1 MYIPIGLTV
10 IGGIIATWYR
20 QYMDNRIMNF
30 VVNIFQKTMYMY
42 TILEYRVDN
51 LIKKYRNCKSTYFDP
66 IVDKIKGNQHISS
79 DTTLYIKNNVVLDK
93 NKEDETGFD
102 IVILK
107 KQNNV
112 FVDKTLDS
120 ILDRSTSESSSM
132 VSFITFNVTIK
143 TDENVDET
151 FSLVMEKND
160 NYIQIGN
167 KIDKY
172 VIWYLVKEQCK
183 RCIFE
188 MPYTLQLM
196 DGNINMYTLSDE
208 NTLTILEDSITTE

>member
-10 IGGIIATWYR
+10 LGGIVATWYG
-20 QYMDNRIMNF
+20 QYMDNSILNF
-30 VVNIFQKTMYMY
+30 VVTIFQKTMYMY

-51 LIKKYRNCKSTYFDP
+51 LIKKYRKYKSIYLDP
-66 IVDKIKGNQHISS
+66 FVGKFTNNKYVSHDNTI
-79 DTTLYIKNNVVLDK
+79 YIRNNAILDK
-93 NKEDETGFD
+93 NKEDKTVFD
-102 IVILK
+102 MILLK
-107 KQNNV
+107 KDNKV
-112 FVDKTLDS
+112 FIDKNLDS
-120 ILDRSTSESSSM
+120 ILTRSTTETSSM

-196 DGNINMYTLSDE
+196 DGNVNMYTLSDE
-208 NTLTILEDSITTE
+208 NTLTILEDSINTE

>member
-10 IGGIIATWYR
+10 IGGIIATWYG

-51 LIKKYRNCKSTYFDP
+51 LIKKYRKYKSTYFDP
-66 IVDKIKGNQHISS
+66 IVDKIKGNQQSS
-79 DTTLYIKNNVVLDK
+79 FGRTLYIKNNVVLDK

-107 KQNNV
+107 KENNV
-112 FVDKTLDS
+112 FVDKTLGS
-120 ILDRSTSESSSM
+120 ILDRSTSESSSI
-132 VSFITFNVTIK
+132 VSFITFDVTFK
-143 TDENVDET
+143 TDENVNET

-160 NYIQIGN
+160 NYIQVGN

-172 VIWYLVKEQCK
+172 VIWYLIKEQFK
-183 RCIFE
+183 RCLFE
-188 MPYTLQLM
+188 KSYTLQVM
-196 DGNINMYTLSDE
+196 DGNVNMYTLSDE
-208 NTLTILEDSITTE
+208 NTLTILEDSINTE